1 MKYALAAFL
10 LGALTV
16 LPGSPALAQLTSRD
30 AIALNDQIAELRHD
44 LQALRDQVAHG
55 TPAGPS
61 SSLGGYRGAPAAS
74 GGSDITTQLLDRVS
88 QLEEEVRNLRG
99 RIDETYNA
107 SQRQGEDLAKQI
119 GDLNFKVD
127 GLTGGAGA
135 TPPGSG
141 PAAPAQT
148 LGTQTLG
155 TQTLGAQTLNAPA
168 LAAPA
173 PAARRTPEMV
183 MQEGNAALA
192 RRDYA
197 TAEAAAREVLAQ
209 PRTPRSSDADF
220 LLAQALAGKKDWAR
234 AAVAYDDSFNRTK
247 TGTHAQDSLL
257 GLAVALTNL
266 NERRAACETLDRLHA
281 GFPSARQDLRE
292 PIAAARQRALC
303 R

>member
-1 MKYALAAFL
+1 MKHVLVAFL
-10 LGALTV
+10 LGALAV
-16 LPGSPALAQLTSRD
+16 LPGKPALAQFTSRD
-30 AIALNDQIAELRHD
+30 AIALNNQIAELRHD

-55 TPAGPS
+55 AAAPSGSS
-61 SSLGGYRGAPAAS
+61 SSLGGYRGAPAA

-99 RIDETYNA
+99 RIDETFNA
-107 SQRQGEDLAKQI
+107 SQRQGEDLTKQI

-127 GLTGGAGA
+127 GLAGGAGA
-135 TPPGSG
+135 SPPAGP
-141 PAAPAQT
+141 PAAQPM
-148 LGTQTLG
+148 
-155 TQTLGAQTLNAPA
+155 APVPT
-168 LAAPA
+168 LAAPVPGA
-173 PAARRTPEMV
+173 KRSPEMI

-234 AAVAYDDSFNRTK
+234 AAVAYDDSFNRAK
-247 TGTHAQDSLL
+247 TGAHAPDSLL
-257 GLAVALTNL
+257 GLAMALTNL
-266 NERRAACETLDRLHA
+266 NERKAACETLDRLRVA
-281 GFPSARQDLRE
+281 FPNPRQDLRA
-292 PIAAARQRALC
+292 PIVAARQRALC